1 MMVALYPLGFWHS
14 GRVSFVHVSPWTKC
28 LFVRHTCGQRILEL
42 GWCNIVIQSVA
53 CPMPVW
59 WDHSSHTVFLWS
71 SLSCSLT
78 NENEYNGEA
87 VDVVY
92 VVWSVLSKKHLQ
104 YWFGVWCMPYT
115 CLMYPQVTLGK
126 AKLACWVFQS
136 VCVIHVYSAP
146 FKNEDCVCLCCYIDL
161 HSGVCS
167 AINFSWEAKACITLW
182 VLVNTLNC
190 LFHKHAS
197 QNIILQLKAE

>member
-1 MMVALYPLGFWHS
+1 
-14 GRVSFVHVSPWTKC
+14 
-28 LFVRHTCGQRILEL
+28 
-42 GWCNIVIQSVA
+42 
-53 CPMPVW
+53 
-59 WDHSSHTVFLWS
+59 
-71 SLSCSLT
+71 
-78 NENEYNGEA
+78 
-87 VDVVY
+87 
-92 VVWSVLSKKHLQ
+92 
-104 YWFGVWCMPYT
+104 MPYT

-167 AINFSWEAKACITLW
+167 AINFSWKPKACIAHW

-190 LFHKHAS
+190 LFHKHGS
-197 QNIILQLKAE
+197 QSIILQLKQLFSKQSVAPLQGMQFQLYISSPRWLWRDLSFSRNHCNTIFKTIRFYVGLIS